1 MENIYIHC
9 KEADSMKI
17 IRSVVVKIGSYV
29 YASILNHHQFM
40 ELLKEIEDNDGVYF
54 GKTYW
59 LAGKFDKD
67 SPYC

>member
-1 MENIYIHC
+1 
-9 KEADSMKI
+9 MKI

-29 YASILNHHQFM
+29 CASILNHHQLM

-54 GKTYW
+54 GKTYC
-59 LAGKFDKD
+59 LAGKFYKD

>member
-1 MENIYIHC
+1 
-9 KEADSMKI
+9 MKI

-54 GKTYW
+54 GKTYG